1 MAVGEI
7 VRSIVQWPWIFPP
20 EAASCPLMSESGG
33 LPGTPGRSETATT
46 SLPTVA
52 AAQNTPSP
60 ATPASATRLPA
71 EPAVQTSAVTPAGEV
86 ALAHTDHAV
95 VAVVGLGYVGLPT
108 AIAIRS
114 AGCRIVGID
123 VSQARLR
130 AIRTG
135 EAELLDTER
144 ADLARYLSGDGF
156 VLTDRIEA
164 LDAADLVLICVPTP
178 IDELQLPDLAIL
190 QHVCASVVEHA
201 RAGQTIVL
209 TSTTY
214 VGCTRELL
222 VEPLAER
229 GLRIGEDVCVAF
241 APERIDPG
249 VAGHEQRSTPR
260 VLGGVTET
268 CFRRAA
274 ELLRHTCAHL
284 HRVSSP
290 EAAEM
295 VKLYENTF
303 RAVNIALAFE
313 IAEACRVHGLD
324 PIEITDGAATKPY
337 GFLPHYPSAGVGGH
351 CIAVDPHYLLAP
363 LRDRGR
369 PAATAEQALRTL
381 TGRPRHIAWRAHE
394 VLVELGLRLA
404 DARILLVGVSYKPGV
419 ADTRE
424 SPAVEI
430 LRRLR
435 EDGVHVDYH
444 DPLVPELALGP
455 SHGHIDEGF
464 EPGEEPLLGVDPDP
478 RRDGSGFGPEDY
490 DLAILA
496 TVHPGHDY
504 GWLARCPAVLDC
516 TYRTPGG
523 RVRFLP

>member
-1 MAVGEI
+1 MTPELAV
-7 VRSIVQWPWIFPP
+7 
-20 EAASCPLMSESGG
+20 
-33 LPGTPGRSETATT
+33 ETAPTETT
-46 SLPTVA
+46 AARAHPVA
-52 AAQNTPSP
+52 AQAPPAQAPAPAALSAPPKGPSV
-60 ATPASATRLPA
+60 ATGTADERAQA
-71 EPAVQTSAVTPAGEV
+71 AAVA
-86 ALAHTDHAV
+86 HAV

-108 AIAIRS
+108 AIAM
-114 AGCRIVGID
+114 AGAGVEIVGID
-123 VSQARLR
+123 TSAARLR
-130 AIRTG
+130 AIRAG
-135 EAELLDTER
+135 EAELLHSEQEDLR
-144 ADLARYLSGDGF
+144 ADLAGGRF
-156 VLTDRIEA
+156 VLTERIEA

-178 IDELQLPDLAIL
+178 IDEQRLPDPAIL
-190 QHVCASVVEHA
+190 KAVCAQVVRHA
-201 RAGQTIVL
+201 RPGQTLVL

-249 VAGHEQRSTPR
+249 VPGHEQLKTPR

-313 IAEACRVHGLD
+313 IADACRTHGLE
-324 PIEITDGAATKPY
+324 PVEVTDGAASKPY
-337 GFLPHYPSAGVGGH
+337 GFMAHYPSAGVGGH
-351 CIAVDPHYLLAP
+351 CIAVDPHYLLHP
-363 LRDRGR
+363 LRERGR
-369 PAATAEQALRTL
+369 PAPIAEQALRAL
-381 TGRPRHIAWRAHE
+381 AGRPRHIAWRAHE
-394 VLVELGLRLA
+394 VLVELGLRLP

-419 ADTRE
+419 GDTRE
-424 SPAVEI
+424 APAVEI
-430 LRRLR
+430 LARLR
-435 EDGVHVDYH
+435 AEGAHVDYH
-444 DPLVPELALGP
+444 DPLVPELVLD
-455 SHGHIDEGF
+455 HEQ
-464 EPGEEPLLGVDPDP
+464 EPLHGVDPDP

-490 DLAILA
+490 DLAILV
-496 TVHPGHDY
+496 TVHPDHDY
-504 GWLARCPAVLDC
+504 GWLSRCPAVLDC

-523 RVRFLP
+523 RRRFLP